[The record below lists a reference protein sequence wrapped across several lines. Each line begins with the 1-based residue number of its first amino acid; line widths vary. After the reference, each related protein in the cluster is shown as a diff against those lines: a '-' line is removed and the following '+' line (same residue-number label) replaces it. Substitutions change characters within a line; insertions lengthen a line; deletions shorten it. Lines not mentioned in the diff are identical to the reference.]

1 MTEDTT
7 ASPTTTPKASTGV
20 SGWWRSLSIFLA
32 LVVFIGWALTAS
44 MYEQFKAQIH
54 HLEAKLVEIPQVRDV
69 SVLLDEAQASAILMT
84 YDPKNQ
90 KLQVQRLNDVKEGRE
105 QALHVWAI
113 AEDDTPRML
122 GVLTNKYKTQQLD
135 VPTQA
140 LEGARSLAISVENK
154 DRGPYKGKPQQPWLF
169 KGWLVQKAI

>member
-1 MTEDTT
+1 MSEDTT
-7 ASPTTTPKASTGV
+7 SPTTPPKTPTGV
-20 SGWWRSLSIFLA
+20 SAWWRALSIFLA
-32 LVVFIGWALTAS
+32 LVVFIGWAFSAS

-54 HLEAKLVEIPQVRDV
+54 HLEAKLVEIPQVREV
-69 SVLLDEAQASAILMT
+69 SVLLDDVQAPAMLLT

-90 KLQVQRLNDVKEGRE
+90 KLQVQRLNDVLEGRE

-113 AEDDTPRML
+113 GEDDTPRML

-135 VPTQA
+135 VPIQA

-154 DRGPYKGKPQQPWLF
+154 DRGPRDGKPRQPLLF

>member
-1 MTEDTT
+1 MTETT
-7 ASPTTTPKASTGV
+7 SPSSTGV
-20 SGWWRSLSIFLA
+20 STWWRALSIFLA
-32 LVVFIGWALTAS
+32 LVVLLGWALGAS

-54 HLEAKLVEIPQVRDV
+54 HLEAKLVEIPQVREV
-69 SVLLDEAQASAILMT
+69 AVLLDDAQAPAMLMT

-105 QALHVWAI
+105 QALHVWALTEGD
-113 AEDDTPRML
+113 APRML

-140 LEGARSLAISVENK
+140 LEGAQSLAISVENK
-154 DRGPYKGKPQQPWLF
+154 DNGPRDGKPRQPLLF
-169 KGWLVQKAI
+169 KGGLVQKAI